1 MYPSNG
7 WSCPGIS
14 GLQVELL
21 CVCVSISWFISKPPR
36 GWGWGEE
43 WQTHQPETTDRDELI
58 LVVENSR
65 HSNRVLHPGRV
76 HRRVGS
82 RPGFALNK
90 QAFLESRRVEIWC
103 QTHWGGTHALR
114 YAWKDARLTGGTWGD
129 WVKGSRVERENTR
142 EGSDPLDAVLNKTC
156 LFPLSVANVPRLT
169 H

>member
-76 HRRVGS
+76 HRRVGLAS
-82 RPGFALNK
+82 GLRAK
-90 QAFLESRRVEIWC
+90 QTGLFRIAPSGNLMSNTLRRHSCPQVCMERRTTDRRNVRGLGERFKGWKRKYEGGLRSTWC
-103 QTHWGGTHALR
+103 GPQ
-114 YAWKDARLTGGTWGD
+114 
-129 WVKGSRVERENTR
+129 
-142 EGSDPLDAVLNKTC
+142 
-156 LFPLSVANVPRLT
+156 
-169 H
+169 